1 MPSTWHE
8 TYYLSIKYSVA
19 VAHVNVVKYNPVYG
33 VVIKMYTVQTENNHG
48 AGQTAQA
55 DQPICCSHT
64 AK

>member
-1 MPSTWHE
+1 MRLIIP
-8 TYYLSIKYSVA
+8 IKYSVA
-19 VAHVNVVKYNPVYG
+19 VANVNVVKYNPVYD
-33 VVIKMYTVQTENNHG
+33 VIIKVYTVQPENNHG